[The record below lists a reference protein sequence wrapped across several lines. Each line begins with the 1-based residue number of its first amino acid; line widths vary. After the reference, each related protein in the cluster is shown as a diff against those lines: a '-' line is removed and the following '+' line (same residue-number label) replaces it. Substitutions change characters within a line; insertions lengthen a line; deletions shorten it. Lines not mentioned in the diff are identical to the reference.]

1 MSYPST
7 IRGAV
12 FITTSGDT
20 AISASPLHHY
30 QQQQLIEHESRLFIG
45 PEMRVAFWVVH
56 RVVCLFLLGQRVY
69 KLYYSKV
76 KDKRREK
83 RMHIHTHM
91 RANNGLQPKRNCFST
106 SSLSI
111 SKSVLRASPVSLLSV
126 IVLRKICLKTPHC
139 TEWPLSRRCGNGQMC
154 RTFQGL
160 IKLTAFGL
168 LLILLFPA
176 LYLHRQRWALVVNS
190 ITDVD

>member
-1 MSYPST
+1 M
-7 IRGAV
+7 
-12 FITTSGDT
+12 
-20 AISASPLHHY
+20 
-30 QQQQLIEHESRLFIG
+30 
-45 PEMRVAFWVVH
+45 
-56 RVVCLFLLGQRVY
+56 
-69 KLYYSKV
+69 
-76 KDKRREK
+76 
-83 RMHIHTHM
+83 
-91 RANNGLQPKRNCFST
+91 
-106 SSLSI
+106 
-111 SKSVLRASPVSLLSV
+111 RASPVSLLSV

-190 ITDVD
+190 ITEFDRYWSGNSRVTADLLSDLTVPFRGFFQRQITEHN